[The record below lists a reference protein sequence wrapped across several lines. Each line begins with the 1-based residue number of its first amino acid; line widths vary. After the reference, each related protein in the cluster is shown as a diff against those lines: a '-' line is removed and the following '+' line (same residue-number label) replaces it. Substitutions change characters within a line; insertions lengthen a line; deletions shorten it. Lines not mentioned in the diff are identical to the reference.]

1 MNYNRRL
8 VNHRRFLG
16 LLCLFTLALAARTF
30 ANGNY
35 QWSEDRKKALIWN
48 NDPKPGDGATWTGAH
63 DNEGYATGSGILTWY
78 RVDRGFTTGSNIAVS
93 HKKTPISSYSGTMV
107 HGKFNGT
114 VTTVDHG
121 KTYNANFA
129 DGQRKGQWSSEPAVA
144 KAETTETVPA
154 AKNTEPVA
162 PEKPASVATGAAP
175 TKTASP
181 AEETLPIV
189 TAEAPTTTDIPA
201 AGPEQATNLSNHAS
215 EVSTQKPESTESTA
229 LQTSNSA
236 APLIAQASTTQPDE
250 STTPRQP
257 VTRKTALA
265 PGAVRAIDRPGTPAK
280 KPEPART
287 KSEKSEKPKA
297 KPSPSETTEVQPE
310 VTNESPAEG
319 PATEAQ
325 TEKLEAPALKSE
337 RSAPTSSPPA
347 AKETPVDDSIRT
359 LVGPPSSL
367 RTGPPKPEASP
378 KTEAAP
384 PPPVEAPAP
393 ESSAPDGP
401 KLTAVEAMDIADIE
415 ARTRGY
421 DLGEYQLP
429 KAEYNAT
436 NDTWSVSYGGRESDK
451 SKKLSVTVQDK
462 SGKAEVK
469 K

>member
-8 VNHRRFLG
+8 VNQHRFLG
-16 LLCLFTLALAARTF
+16 LLCLLTLALTARTF

-35 QWSEDRKKALIWN
+35 QWSEDRKKALVWN
-48 NDPKPGDGATWTGAH
+48 NDPKPGDGATWTGTH
-63 DNEGYATGSGILTWY
+63 DNEGYATGSGTLTWY

-93 HKKTPISSYSGTMV
+93 RKKTPISSYSGTMG
-107 HGKFNGT
+107 HGKVNGT

-121 KTYNANFA
+121 KTYHASFA
-129 DGQRKGQWSSEPAVA
+129 DGQRKGQWSSGPAVA
-144 KAETTETVPA
+144 KAETAEPVAAGKKVEPVASEKPVSVATETVPP
-154 AKNTEPVA
+154 KIDR
-162 PEKPASVATGAAP
+162 
-175 TKTASP
+175 P
-181 AEETLPIV
+181 AEETLPTV

-201 AGPEQATNLSNHAS
+201 AGPEQATDLSNHSS
-215 EVSTQKPESTESTA
+215 EVSTQRPESTESTA
-229 LQTSNSA
+229 AQTSNPT

-257 VTRKTALA
+257 VTKKTALA

-310 VTNESPAEG
+310 VTDESPAEG

-325 TEKLEAPALKSE
+325 TEKLEAPALRSE
-337 RSAPTSSPPA
+337 PSASTSSAPA

-367 RTGPPKPEASP
+367 RTGPPTPEVSP
-378 KTEAAP
+378 KTEVAP
-384 PPPVEAPAP
+384 PPPVEAAAA

-451 SKKLSVTVQDK
+451 SKKLSVMVQDK